1 MNELQPDQSISNQLF
16 CNHLPNHF
24 ATNNNGFKNTLM
36 ESILINRDHHPL
48 NKDNHSLPLELFEK

>member
-1 MNELQPDQSISNQLF
+1 MSYNQINQSPINYSAITYPITL
-16 CNHLPNHF
+16 LPTTT
-24 ATNNNGFKNTLM
+24 ALKNTLM